1 MNKRRLLWLGLGVLI
16 ILVVV
21 FFLLTKAGHK
31 IATPQEES
39 ATLIAKSVPSKAPMP
54 SSGMLGMGTL
64 SAGSSGVAMMGPQ
77 QIVGTQP
84 RMMSGEYR
92 IISAIHEEL
101 SLRLVIKTGTM
112 KIIVKDIKEAL
123 QAISRFA
130 EEKEGWVVSKNMD
143 VEEETLTGEIT
154 IRVPA
159 KDFDKALAYIRSLAE
174 KVTSERVEGQ
184 DVTEE
189 YIDLKARLKNL
200 EATEAQLLKIMQR
213 AGKVSDILIVYR
225 ELSNI
230 REEIERVK
238 GRIQYLEE
246 STQMSTITVYL
257 SLPEGLQPIP
267 PAEKWQPGYIL
278 KRAWR
283 SALLVLRLLSY
294 VLIWI
299 GVFGII
305 WIPLWGIIW
314 WINRSHKRNKTS

>member
-1 MNKRRLLWLGLGVLI
+1 
-16 ILVVV
+16 
-21 FFLLTKAGHK
+21 
-31 IATPQEES
+31 
-39 ATLIAKSVPSKAPMP
+39 
-54 SSGMLGMGTL
+54 
-64 SAGSSGVAMMGPQ
+64 
-77 QIVGTQP
+77 
-84 RMMSGEYR
+84 
-92 IISAIHEEL
+92 
-101 SLRLVIKTGTM
+101 
-112 KIIVKDIKEAL
+112 
-123 QAISRFA
+123 
-130 EEKEGWVVSKNMD
+130 MD

-159 KDFDKALAYIRSLAE
+159 KDFDKALAYIRGLAE

-200 EATEAQLLKIMQR
+200 EATETQLLKIMQR
-213 AGKVSDILIVYR
+213 AGKVTDILVVYR
-225 ELSNI
+225 ELSKI

-246 STQMSTITVYL
+246 STRMSTITVYL
-257 SLPEGLQPIP
+257 SLSQGLQPIP

-294 VLIWI
+294 VLLWI

-305 WIPLWGIIW
+305 WIPLGGIIW
-314 WINRSHKRNKTS
+314 WINRSRKKNKTN